1 MKRESLEKMFKEY
14 SEHWNVLS
22 CVGDHPK
29 TVELREKRE
38 KRDVE
43 NSRFFY

>member
-14 SEHWNVLS
+14 SKHWNVLS

-29 TVELREKRE
+29 TVELREKRKKTAKSE
-38 KRDVE
+38 K
-43 NSRFFY
+43 NH